1 MKARTL
7 IEGASFG
14 SDDLKI
20 IGSAFDMAWEQ
31 LQPQISADPAV
42 TETARMRLA
51 NVILD
56 LANNGHPLTQ
66 LVEGA
71 LRVMETPSENSSV

>member
-14 SDDLKI
+14 PDDLKI

-31 LQPQISADPAV
+31 LQPHLKGSSVGTEAV
-42 TETARMRLA
+42 RMRLA
-51 NVILD
+51 TVILD

-66 LVEGA
+66 LAEAA
-71 LRVMETPSENSSV
+71 LRIMTTPPLEL

>member
-14 SDDLKI
+14 PDDLKI

-31 LQPQISADPAV
+31 LLSADPAV

>member
-14 SDDLKI
+14 PDDLKI

-66 LVEGA
+66 LAEGA
-71 LRVMETPSENSSV
+71 LRIMETPPRQL